1 MENVDDGRWTDGG
14 RVFVY
19 LRPIVYFRHFVA
31 VLRFKVIA
39 FGQADSE
46 FTFTRMAWQA
56 ATWVVRGALA

>member
-1 MENVDDGRWTDGG
+1 MDG

-46 FTFTRMAWQA
+46 FTFTRRAWLVM
-56 ATWVVRGALA
+56 TWVERGELV